1 MNLLLTS
8 VGRRSYIVDYFK
20 EALAGIGRVHAA
32 NSEFT
37 YAMHLA
43 DESVITPLIHD
54 NSYIDFLLDYC
65 VINGINAV
73 LSLFDMDLPALA
85 ENKERFLERGIQL
98 VVSDYETIRICN
110 DKWLTNQFLKEN
122 GFDVPLSFV
131 SLQHSLEAIEN
142 RVLRFPVVIKP
153 RFGMGS
159 IGVYQADH
167 TEELIILA
175 AKTRQAILGT
185 YLKYEPMALLENN
198 IIIQENI
205 KGREICI
212 DAINDLDGNYLAGI
226 TMWVK
231 AMRAGESDIVEIV
244 DEKKLHSIARE
255 VSTKLKIIAN
265 WNIDTIMHEGRCYIL
280 EMNCRIN
287 GLSPFSYLAGAN
299 YFKAIIQMLMNQ
311 PLSEAL
317 FTVKT
322 GLTGY
327 KALNPVAIGKAI

>member
-1 MNLLLTS
+1 MNILLTS

-20 EALAGIGRVHAA
+20 DVLAGIGKVHAA

-37 YAMHLA
+37 YAMHIA
-43 DESVITPLIHD
+43 DESIITPLIHD
-54 NSYIDFLLDYC
+54 KSYINFLLDYC
-65 VINGINAV
+65 VKNEIKAV
-73 LSLFDMDLPALA
+73 LSLFDIDLPVLA
-85 ENKERFLERGIQL
+85 ANKERFMERGIQL

-122 GFDVPLSFV
+122 DFDVPLSFV
-131 SLQHSLEAIEN
+131 SLQESLCAIES
-142 RVLRFPVVIKP
+142 RELRFPVVIKP

-159 IGVYQADH
+159 IGVYQANH
-167 TEELIILA
+167 TEELKILM
-175 AKTRQAILGT
+175 AKTKQAILGT
-185 YLKYEPMALLENN
+185 YLKYEPMAALESN
-198 IIIQENI
+198 IIIQEKI
-205 KGREICI
+205 TGKEICI
-212 DAINDLDGNYLAGI
+212 DAINDLEGNYLAGV

-244 DEKKLHSIARE
+244 DEKKLHSIARD

-265 WNIDTIMHEGRCYIL
+265 WNIDTIIHEDRCYIL

-299 YFKAIIQMLMNQ
+299 YFKAIIRMLMNQ

-322 GLTGY
+322 GITGY
-327 KALNPVAIGKAI
+327 KDLNPVAIRNEI

>member
-1 MNLLLTS
+1 MSVLLTS
-8 VGRRSYIVDYFK
+8 VGRRGYIVNYFK
-20 EALAGIGRVHAA
+20 DALAGIGKVHAA

-43 DESVITPLIHD
+43 DESIITPLIHD

-65 VINGINAV
+65 VKNEIKAV
-73 LSLFDMDLPALA
+73 LSLFDIDLPVLA
-85 ENKERFLERGIQL
+85 AHKKRFMERGIQI

-110 DKWLTNQFLKEN
+110 DKWLTNQFLKKN

-131 SLQHSLEAIEN
+131 SLQESLGAIEN

-153 RFGMGS
+153 RWGMGS

-167 TEELIILA
+167 TEELKILV
-175 AKTRQAILGT
+175 AKTKQAILGT

-198 IIIQENI
+198 IIIQENLTG
-205 KGREICI
+205 KEICI
-212 DAINDLDGNYLAGI
+212 DSINDLDGNYLAGI

-244 DEKKLHSIARE
+244 DEKKLHRIARD

-322 GLTGY
+322 RITGY
-327 KALNPVAIGKAI
+327 KDLNPVAIRKEM